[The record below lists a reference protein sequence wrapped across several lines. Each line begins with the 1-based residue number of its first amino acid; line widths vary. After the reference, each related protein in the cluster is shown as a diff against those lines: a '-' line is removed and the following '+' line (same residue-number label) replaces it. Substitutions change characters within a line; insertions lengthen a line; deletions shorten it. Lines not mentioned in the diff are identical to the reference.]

1 MSTIDDQVAAFAAQL
16 EGASVVDLDQV
27 STDVAG
33 LANALLS
40 APDHLLAAVAIREW
54 FDSMPHD
61 IAYARQV
68 ARGAVA
74 ALGAHVALCTPEE
87 MLGDE
92 GLLRRLLRVAYAMTV
107 YTEGH

>member
-16 EGASVVDLDQV
+16 EGASFLDVDQV
-27 STDVAG
+27 STDVAH
-33 LANALLS
+33 LANAMLS
-40 APDHLLAAVAIREW
+40 APDHEQAAVAIREW
-54 FDSMPHD
+54 FDSRTHD
-61 IAYARQV
+61 FDYARQV

-74 ALGAHVALCTPEE
+74 ALGAHVALCTPEQ

-107 YTEGH
+107 YAEGV